1 MKMNAHT
8 HIHTHVHK
16 RNIQEIWD
24 NKRKSNLQIASIDEK
39 EWTQINDTN
48 QVFNNIIEENSCQL
62 KKKISIQIQEAQ

>member
-1 MKMNAHT
+1 MNAHT

>member
-1 MKMNAHT
+1 MSAHT

-16 RNIQEIWD
+16 RSIQEIWD